1 MAPVAHGSSTLYPPP
16 ILHPAALPS
25 LLACREYCWEARW
38 IIFWFS
44 LFFFLS
50 SQASRQVCLGMS
62 GWLGTQPKRILGAP
76 CCCWLAP
83 AGAAPA
89 HLLTCCH
96 PIPPS
101 PILQLADY
109 FIRWWTRD
117 HYQKYSPDCEGL
129 CGGQFYVQ
137 YYGILGLVSVCSTC
151 SGGQPSFPVL
161 PCLHAGTS
169 TASLLAFIW
178 RWVPSGPF
186 SHLPHPWR
194 GNPPPPPPPAP
205 RRELPH

>member
-1 MAPVAHGSSTLYPPP
+1 MVG
-16 ILHPAALPS
+16 HPAKENS
-25 LLACREYCWEARW
+25 RLA
-38 IIFWFS
+38 
-44 LFFFLS
+44 
-50 SQASRQVCLGMS
+50 V
-62 GWLGTQPKRILGAP
+62 
-76 CCCWLAP
+76 

-169 TASLLAFIW
+169 TASLLAFIPFGDGCHQA
-178 RWVPSGPF
+178 PSLASPTPA
-186 SHLPHPWR
+186 SQPHLH
-194 GNPPPPPPPAP
+194 PAP
-205 RRELPH
+205 LQLCFIGLMIPRG